1 MHNQTPAIAHL
12 PPGEGSNSPPG
23 AVQLPSEATSSPP
36 QPRSTTAREEN
47 NSSQANS
54 PPATNNPQSY
64 RASQSGHSSNP
75 PRASRQGSRHPPR
88 HQPTQPSPEACTTS
102 REGTPS
108 STPPSRSSQG
118 SSNEEPNPKWVI
130 NLSNKPLTPAQ
141 RSVLAKGP
149 NFVVTPRQ
157 PPNLEYITAIE
168 AACTKLS
175 QQDAG
180 ELRAD
185 VNRVLR
191 SSHPPKPNLTKAQ
204 NIALRE
210 LKRDRDCI
218 VLTAD
223 KGVAMVVMDK
233 QDYINKAN
241 QLLNQNTYKVISK
254 DPTTTIKNKLI
265 NILKV
270 IKTKTG
276 LGSYSYKAM
285 YPTGCVPPKFY
296 GLPKIHKPDTPLR
309 PIVSSCGSVTYGV
322 AKELAKILKPL
333 VGKSPH
339 HINSTQDF
347 VEQAKHFKLEAGE
360 CLSSYDVSALFT
372 SVPIDP
378 ALNVI
383 KDLLVKDNTLK
394 ERTVMKVEDIILLL
408 EFCLKNTYFSFQGQ
422 FYEQVEGAAMGSP
435 VSPIVANLYMEYLE
449 QKALSTAPNPPKFW
463 GRYVDDT
470 FVIHKEANKQSFLQ
484 HINSVDPAIRFTVE
498 DNKED
503 GSIPFLDT
511 IVKPEVDGSL
521 SITVYRKP
529 THTDQY
535 LQWDSHHHLSAKFS
549 VIQTLSHRAFTVCSN
564 PELLQKEKQHL
575 RKALTKCNYP
585 KWALDKVEKRLN
597 RSTRQVNDGGNNSAQ
612 PANHGVQSKG
622 HIVIPYTQGLCESI
636 KRICGRYGIQTH
648 FKGGKTIKNLL
659 VSPKDKDPML
669 NQSGAIYRYQCNN
682 LGRDDEYIGETSRT
696 FGERYKEHLK
706 APSAIHHH
714 STLTGHTTNHN
725 NFQIIGREG
734 HNLAR
739 NIKESIYIRVNNPS
753 LNNNI
758 GKFNLS
764 HIWDRVLLNTKGLT
778 LK

>member
-1 MHNQTPAIAHL
+1 
-12 PPGEGSNSPPG
+12 
-23 AVQLPSEATSSPP
+23 
-36 QPRSTTAREEN
+36 
-47 NSSQANS
+47 
-54 PPATNNPQSY
+54 
-64 RASQSGHSSNP
+64 
-75 PRASRQGSRHPPR
+75 
-88 HQPTQPSPEACTTS
+88 
-102 REGTPS
+102 
-108 STPPSRSSQG
+108 
-118 SSNEEPNPKWVI
+118 
-130 NLSNKPLTPAQ
+130 
-141 RSVLAKGP
+141 
-149 NFVVTPRQ
+149 
-157 PPNLEYITAIE
+157 
-168 AACTKLS
+168 
-175 QQDAG
+175 
-180 ELRAD
+180 
-185 VNRVLR
+185 
-191 SSHPPKPNLTKAQ
+191 
-204 NIALRE
+204 
-210 LKRDRDCI
+210 
-218 VLTAD
+218 
-223 KGVAMVVMDK
+223 MVVMDK

-394 ERTVMKVEDIILLL
+394 ERTVMEVEDIILLL

-422 FYEQVEGAAMGSP
+422 FYEQVGGAAMGSP

-449 QKALSTAPNPPKFW
+449 QKALSTAPNPPPNFGAGMWMTPLSSTRKP
-463 GRYVDDT
+463 T
-470 FVIHKEANKQSFLQ
+470 NKASYNTSAVLTL
-484 HINSVDPAIRFTVE
+484 PLGFTVE

-521 SITVYRKP
+521 SVTVYRKP

-549 VIQTLSHRAFTVCSN
+549 VIQTLSHRASTVCSN

-622 HIVIPYTQGLCESI
+622 HIVIPYTPRSLWKYQ
-636 KRICGRYGIQTH
+636 
-648 FKGGKTIKNLL
+648 
-659 VSPKDKDPML
+659 KDL
-669 NQSGAIYRYQCNN
+669 
-682 LGRDDEYIGETSRT
+682 
-696 FGERYKEHLK
+696 
-706 APSAIHHH
+706 
-714 STLTGHTTNHN
+714 
-725 NFQIIGREG
+725 
-734 HNLAR
+734 
-739 NIKESIYIRVNNPS
+739 
-753 LNNNI
+753 
-758 GKFNLS
+758 
-764 HIWDRVLLNTKGLT
+764 W
-778 LK
+778 